1 MIEIGKRYI
10 ITGRT
15 EAIQLQL
22 NSLGVNTT
30 RSFIISGLI
39 SRYSEQPHAFTIDP
53 ASGRSCMP
61 ASRLMKVTPPVEF
74 ESWRISD
81 VIVMPY
87 NLLFSIGDQVKVEG
101 NNDTIYTITQLP
113 DRFGERYLLTASR
126 SQRELEL
133 TQEEVNRVVYRIDC
147 SQRSEMITTRRVV
160 NKGQYGDLTIDLVG
174 PTRVV
179 ISVCNESLTAE
190 RLKKL
195 SEQLA
200 EIADTLD
207 ENSSQSVPQ

>member
-1 MIEIGKRYI
+1 MIEIGKRYVI
-10 ITGRT
+10 IGRT
-15 EAIQLQL
+15 EDIQLQL
-22 NSLGVNTT
+22 NSLGVYPT

-39 SRYSEQPHAFTIDP
+39 SRHNVVPHAFTIDP

-61 ASRLMKVTPPVEF
+61 ASRFMKVTPPVEF
-74 ESWRISD
+74 DSWRIDD
-81 VIVMPY
+81 VSFVPH
-87 NLLFSIGDQVKVEG
+87 NLAFLIGDQVKVEG
-101 NNDTIYTITQLP
+101 NNDTIYTIAP
-113 DRFGERYLLTASR
+113 RPSRFNDKYLLTASR

-133 TQEEVNRVVYRIDC
+133 TQEEVN
-147 SQRSEMITTRRVV
+147 RVV

-190 RLKKL
+190 RVRKL

-200 EIADTLD
+200 EIADALD